1 VKTWKLASQEPINPE
16 LLKLS
21 QNDSLV
27 ARLLVNR
34 NIKTTDLARYFLE
47 LENISET
54 CAFEIP
60 DMQKAID
67 RINLAILRQEK
78 IVIYGDYD
86 VDGTSST
93 ALLYRAFSMLGKQVD
108 YYIPSRHHEGYGL
121 NKNAIL
127 KLKEKFSANL
137 LITCDCGISNFQEI
151 EYANFIGLDVIVTDH
166 HSIPEIKPPSVANC
180 NPKVLPE
187 THPLH
192 YLPGVGVAYK
202 LAQLLLEHNL
212 NDKNLAKA
220 LSYSLLDLVAL
231 GMIADLAPLRAENR
245 YLVVEGLKV
254 LAKTEKTGLKKLL
267 NISGVETN
275 PNAEHIGFGLA
286 PRINAAGRLADA
298 NRAVQL
304 MITEDETQAAA
315 LADELNSDNQERQV
329 LCAEIFESALQMI
342 ESEHLKD
349 NVLALASPDWN
360 HGVIGIVASRLLD
373 RFYLPVFIMAIEGDI
388 AKGSVRCIDVPG
400 LDIYEEMKNIQ
411 LKHNIFLKY
420 GGHKMAAGFSVSS
433 SRVLEFQ
440 KIIREHF
447 FQLLSKKDIS
457 KILKIDSAIRLQ
469 ELSSNFLNRIAKLA
483 PYGVDNP
490 SALFV
495 AGPLKIKS
503 TRSLG
508 KEQKHLK
515 IFLQEPNNPK
525 IYEALI
531 WNRAQEFLDDF
542 GRGDI
547 DDLSIAFTPKE
558 KFYLDELSIE
568 LEIKDW
574 KHYQDVD
581 PVLFSRFRDS
591 SKNMLKS

>member
-1 VKTWKLASQEPINPE
+1 MKTWKLASQEPINPE

-93 ALLYRAFSMLGKQVD
+93 ALLYRAFGMLGKQVD

-127 KLKEKFSANL
+127 KIKENLSANL

-212 NDKNLAKA
+212 NEKNLAKA
-220 LSYSLLDLVAL
+220 LSHSLLDLVAL

-254 LAKTEKTGLKKLL
+254 LANTEKTGLKKLL

-304 MITEDETQAAA
+304 MITEDEIQAAA
-315 LADELNSDNQERQV
+315 IADELNSDNQERQV

-342 ESEHLKD
+342 EPEHLKD

-400 LDIYEEMKNIQ
+400 LDIYEEMKSIQ

-440 KIIREHF
+440 TIIREHF
-447 FQLLSKKDIS
+447 LQLLSKKDIS

-503 TRSLG
+503 TRTLG